1 MFSGTYT
8 PKLDEKGR
16 LFLPAKFRDEMKEG
30 LVITR
35 GQERALDIRTRADF
49 AVFTEKFQNASQTD
63 ARLRAYGRMLFAL
76 ASEQVPDKQGRVMIT
91 PELRQYAGLDR
102 DAVVIGIYD
111 RIEIW
116 EPSSWTDLHR
126 RPGAGLRQPPGRDL
140 PGLLT
145 GTTHQ
150 HNSTSVIAGRG
161 SRPLLPGLL

>member
-63 ARLRAYGRMLFAL
+63 ARLGPTAGCCSRWHPSRSPTSRAA
-76 ASEQVPDKQGRVMIT
+76 
-91 PELRQYAGLDR
+91 
-102 DAVVIGIYD
+102 
-111 RIEIW
+111 
-116 EPSSWTDLHR
+116 
-126 RPGAGLRQPPGRDL
+126 
-140 PGLLT
+140 
-145 GTTHQ
+145 
-150 HNSTSVIAGRG
+150 
-161 SRPLLPGLL
+161 

>member
-8 PKLDEKGR
+8 PKLDDKGR

-35 GQERALDIRTRADF
+35 GQERALDIRTQADF
-49 AVFTEKFQNASQTD
+49 DVFTEKFQNASQTD

-91 PELRQYAGLDR
+91 PELRQYAGLER

-116 EPSSWTDLHR
+116 EPQLLD
-126 RPGAGLRQPPGRDL
+126 RPTPPTR
-140 PGLLT
+140 
-145 GTTHQ
+145 
-150 HNSTSVIAGRG
+150 
-161 SRPLLPGLL
+161 SRPSPTSRKRSSRASDRHHRTNTTPHR